1 MMSLACKYLSLG
13 RLPCYNVVDKG
24 KKCRHV
30 HLIARFAKKKILF
43 KLVEKQM
50 GKMQKLMKN
59 KKDAVEQ
66 GSYHT

>member
-1 MMSLACKYLSLG
+1 
-13 RLPCYNVVDKG
+13 VVKKE
-24 KKCRHV
+24 KKCGLV
-30 HLIARFAKKKILF
+30 NLIASFKKKKKILF

-59 KKDAVEQ
+59 KKDDVEQ